1 LYLILYKNIIYIY
14 KQKLFIFNFVI
25 IIITKIKLLLVFIIV
40 KKNEMKV
47 AFTNFINVNDL
58 IIIKIN
64 N

>member
-40 KKNEMKV
+40 KKNEMQV